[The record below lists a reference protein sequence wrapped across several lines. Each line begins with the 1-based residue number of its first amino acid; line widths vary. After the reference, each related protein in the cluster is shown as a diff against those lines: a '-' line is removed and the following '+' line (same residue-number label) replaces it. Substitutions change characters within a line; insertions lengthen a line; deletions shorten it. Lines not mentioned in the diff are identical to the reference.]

1 MAIYHYS
8 VHSLAEP
15 TQLFCLQ
22 MKFQQKRV
30 LIVPLLE
37 RERGAGWARR
47 GKKTFTKVHNLYILH
62 TLLTHKKK
70 KGGVPFTLLIGCMKF
85 LFLNLAATIFDLD

>member
-1 MAIYHYS
+1 
-8 VHSLAEP
+8 
-15 TQLFCLQ
+15 

-37 RERGAGWARR
+37 RERGAGRARR

-62 TLLTHKKK
+62 THPQEKK
-70 KGGVPFTLLIGCMKF
+70 KGSTLHSSHWLHENSIPKLGCHYF
-85 LFLNLAATIFDLD
+85 